1 MLTAAP
7 PPDLAN
13 LKRWASMV
21 NGKSDSYRCRRS
33 FVPVRRVN
41 RSMADPLTT
50 GDQWHVCGPQWTRPG
65 CLAVSIGIGGE
76 WSFEDGLVDAGC
88 TVHGFDPTRRLRQRH
103 KEHASDPANQ
113 GRLRFEYMGLGV
125 AGTAKTWPSYGGI
138 AHETT
143 VPLDELL
150 RRVSHLG
157 TVACC
162 CARTSPALPSGP
174 MWTGYGRTQDAYN
187 RRTQD

>member
-125 AGTAKTWPSYGGI
+125 AGTAKGSWSASVSMSMARSSRRSALGEPNSTKSRGI
-138 AHETT
+138 
-143 VPLDELL
+143 
-150 RRVSHLG
+150 RRG
-157 TVACC
+157 A
-162 CARTSPALPSGP
+162 A
-174 MWTGYGRTQDAYN
+174 
-187 RRTQD
+187 